1 MANMYNINDLSY
13 TAHENTEWFTR
24 AMFGGRLISGGYIS
38 YMVGVKGDE
47 LLSQIDLE
55 NEILQI
61 DGNDCAWTPN
71 QIIKLSEKKASVK
84 TYKVNLEQ
92 CIDELENKRTR
103 YQLKPGANNEE
114 LPDDL
119 EEATLHLIAVG
130 LSNEIEKMIVGGDE
144 SKNAN
149 HINGMETI
157 LLKSTQAAKRK
168 GAVITKANVLQAF
181 EDTYDSVSDEVLQ
194 NENGGTTYFFTSMGV
209 VRKLTSAL
217 GDKNNQN
224 ITNNWDIDKTDVK
237 NPRIYYLGVEVVPVK
252 GIGVNTIIFID
263 SLNAIL
269 LTDLLSDLDE
279 IEMGSFPKPNNNKVW
294 IKGRLRLGFE
304 IPFEDEAVI
313 WSDKITADQE
323 ANPNGGEL
331 TVVPNS
337 LVFRAEGETLTFN
350 ILTKDGVEPE
360 IGGTAT
366 GFTVTKGATSTV
378 NGLNITPVTVVAADN
393 TGNRD
398 PKVGEVD
405 VMLPDS
411 TRGATV
417 TLNQR
422 NEDVDTITP

>member
-24 AMFGGRLISGGYIS
+24 ALFGGRLISGGYIS

-71 QIIKLSEKKASVK
+71 QVLRLSDKIASVK

-92 CIDELENKRTR
+92 CIDVLENKRTR
-103 YQLKPGANNEE
+103 YQLSPGATNED

-119 EEATLHLIAVG
+119 EEATLQLIAIG

-157 LLKSTQAAKRK
+157 LLKSSQAAKIA
-168 GAVITKANVLQAF
+168 GYTITKANVLDAF
-181 EDTYDSVSDEVLQ
+181 EKVYDKVSDEVLQ
-194 NENGGTTYFFTSMGV
+194 NENGGITYFFTSLGV

-252 GIGVNTIIFID
+252 GIGSNTIIFLD
-263 SLNAIL
+263 SVNAIL

-279 IEMGSFPKPNNNKVW
+279 IEMGAFPKPNDNKVW
-294 IKGRLRLGFE
+294 IKGRLRLGFA

-313 WSDKITADQE
+313 FSDEVTADQE
-323 ANPNGGEL
+323 ANPNGNEL
-331 TVVPNS
+331 KLVPNS
-337 LVFRAEGETLTFN
+337 LVFSAEGESKTFN
-350 ILTKDGVEPE
+350 IITKDGVEPE
-360 IGGTAT
+360 IGGEAT
-366 GFTVTKGATSTV
+366 GFTVTKGTTTLV
-378 NGLNITPVTVVAADN
+378 DGINITPVTVVATDN

-398 PKVGEVD
+398 PRVGEVD
-405 VMLPDS
+405 VILTDS
-411 TRGATV
+411 NYKATV

-422 NEDVDTITP
+422 NEDITTITP